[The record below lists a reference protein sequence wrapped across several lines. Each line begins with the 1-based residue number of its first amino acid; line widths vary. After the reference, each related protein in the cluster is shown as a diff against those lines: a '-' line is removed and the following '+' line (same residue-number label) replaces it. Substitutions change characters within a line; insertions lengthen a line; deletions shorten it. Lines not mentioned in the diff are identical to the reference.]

1 MKIIIGC
8 GIIFILFCIFGIG
21 AILLTQVNYDEISK

>member
-8 GIIFILFCIFGIG
+8 GIILFCVFVIG
-21 AILLTQVNYDEISK
+21 AVLLTQVNYDEISK